1 MTDEATPVGGAESAP
16 NTAAAPTQE
25 SKPLSDVER
34 LKAILTGK
42 PKEPAAPESEPTEAP
57 VEGKPAEAEASET
70 DAAPEAPSEDA
81 EAPAE
86 DKPTGQPPDL
96 AAVAKMLGVSPSE
109 LVIDEDGTLAFKTKV
124 DGIEGKAKPTDL
136 RKSFQLEAA
145 HTRRLMELSER
156 EKAFRAEAE
165 QRAAALQVAKQQTD
179 QYLELARQELL
190 GELGRTDWAALQAT
204 DPVEYSARYIQF
216 QQRVSALNQAL
227 SQRHAEEQKAVQA
240 ARSAEQERLAR
251 EFKEL
256 LNHVPSWADEGVRK
270 QGQKE
275 VAEFLK
281 NTYQF
286 NDADVAAVAASNHKA
301 LRIVLDA
308 LSWHKHQSEAKK
320 VKAEVLKKVEAA
332 PKMAK
337 PGAPA
342 SSPNPRT
349 EVQKARVAFR
359 KSGGRNEMGASV
371 LKAMGLVGRK
381 SK

>member
-1 MTDEATPVGGAESAP
+1 MTDEATPTGGAESAP
-16 NTAAAPTQE
+16 EPAAAPTE
-25 SKPLSDVER
+25 ERRPLTDVER
-34 LKAILTGK
+34 LKAMIGGQRDPAK
-42 PKEPAAPESEPTEAP
+42 AEPSLKPTEAP
-57 VEGKPAEAEASET
+57 VEGKPAVAEGT
-70 DAAPEAPSEDA
+70 DPDAAPEVASEDA
-81 EAPAE
+81 DAPAE
-86 DKPTGQPPDL
+86 DKPASQPPDL

-124 DGIEGKAKPTDL
+124 DGIEGRAKPTDL

-156 EKAFRAEAE
+156 EKTFRAEAE
-165 QRAAALQVAKQQTD
+165 QRAAAIQARAQQTD

-204 DPVEYSARYIQF
+204 DPVEYSAKYIHF
-216 QQRVSALNQAL
+216 QQRVAAINQAL
-227 SQRHAEEQKAVQA
+227 SQRQAEEQKAAQA

-256 LNHVPSWADEGVRK
+256 LNHVPSWADDGVRK

-275 VAEFLK
+275 VADFLK
-281 NTYQF
+281 STYQF

-308 LSWHKHQSEAKK
+308 HAWHKHQAEAKAK
-320 VKAEVLKKVEAA
+320 KAEVLKKVEAA

-337 PGAPA
+337 PGTPA
-342 SSPNPRT
+342 AGTNQRT
-349 EVQKARVAFR
+349 ELQKARVAFR
-359 KSGGRNEMGASV
+359 KSGGKNDVGASV
-371 LKAMGLVGRK
+371 LKAMGLVGRNK
-381 SK
+381 